1 MSFKHT
7 SENKLDKIKRS
18 KDAEKYWEEFF
29 EEMSEREKRKFWKY
43 LEDEHDIFHPQN
55 QRKMR
60 KAQARANAK
69 ANAKANA
76 RASQRKKGE

>member
-7 SENKLDKIKRS
+7 SENKFDKIKRS

-29 EEMSEREKRKFWKY
+29 EEMSEREKRKFWKF

-55 QRKMR
+55 QRKIR
-60 KAQARANAK
+60 KAQARARAK
-69 ANAKANA
+69 ADAKA
-76 RASQRKKGE
+76 RLKKGE